1 MGFSASNIGSLSL
14 IGQAG
19 GAITSAIGS
28 KFEAASKKSSLNAQA
43 GLANTSARIAET
55 NARIAELGAQ
65 TALQQGESQVAKLT
79 LQAGNLKASQ
89 RTTMAAN
96 GIDIGQGSAA
106 ELQASTDIMKEI
118 DANTLTANAIRHAFG
133 YQTQATNART
143 QGVNAR
149 NAALAQQAAASGISP
164 GMAGA
169 TSLLGSATKVA
180 ASWYGMNK
188 AGVFDKPPKVDDEDI
203 GMSY

>member
-1 MGFSASNIGSLSL
+1 
-14 IGQAG
+14 
-19 GAITSAIGS
+19 
-28 KFEAASKKSSLNAQA
+28 
-43 GLANTSARIAET
+43 
-55 NARIAELGAQ
+55 
-65 TALQQGESQVAKLT
+65 
-79 LQAGNLKASQ
+79 
-89 RTTMAAN
+89 MAAN